1 MTPNQPSIILQMLEA
16 SQTCRDL
23 MGVMVEENRN
33 LGHAANPQATQQVE
47 ARLQLKKRL
56 ALRLEKLLAEIKQ
69 NRDTFRGNRQ
79 VENVAARLAEEIEAF
94 REMAKENE
102 VMLRAAHQIRADI
115 IAVIRD
121 TIEASQPRVQTYT
134 AAGNAA
140 TGNAGTT
147 VVGTTV

>member
-1 MTPNQPSIILQMLEA
+1 MTPNQPGIILQMLEA

-33 LGHAANPQATQQVE
+33 LNHSASPQATQQVE

-56 ALRLEKLLAEIKQ
+56 ALRLEKLLAEIKT
-69 NRDTFRGNRQ
+69 NRENYRGNRQ
-79 VENVAARLAEEIEAF
+79 VENAAARLGEEIEAF
-94 REMAKENE
+94 RELAKHNE

-121 TIEASQPRVQTYT
+121 TIEASQPRVQTYN
-134 AAGNAA
+134 AAGNA
-140 TGNAGTT
+140 TNGN
-147 VVGTTV
+147 VGTTVLATSV

>member
-1 MTPNQPSIILQMLEA
+1 MSPNQPGIILQMLEA

-33 LGHAANPQATQQVE
+33 LNQLANPQATQQVE

-69 NRDTFRGNRQ
+69 NRENYRGNRQ
-79 VENVAARLAEEIEAF
+79 VENAAARLAEEIAVF
-94 REMAKENE
+94 SDLAKNNE
-102 VMLRAAHQIRADI
+102 LMLRAAHQIRADI

-121 TIEASQPRVQTYT
+121 TIEASQPRVQTYN
-134 AAGNAA
+134 AAGAA
-140 TGNAGTT
+140 THGTAGTT
-147 VVGTTV
+147 VVATTI